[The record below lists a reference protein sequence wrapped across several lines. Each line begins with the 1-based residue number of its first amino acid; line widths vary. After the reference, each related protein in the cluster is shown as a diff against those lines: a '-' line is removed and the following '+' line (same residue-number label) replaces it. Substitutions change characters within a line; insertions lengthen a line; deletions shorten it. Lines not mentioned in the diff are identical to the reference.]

1 MSSDSTAS
9 PSTASRSPSPASQGR
24 KTGPFAGLLVLDLT
38 RVLAGPYAALMLGE
52 MGARIVKIEPPVKG
66 DDSRH
71 IGPFVKTKTGKV
83 KSGYFMSVNR
93 GKQSIALDLKADA
106 DRKIFEALLSR
117 ADVLIENYRG
127 GTMEKLGYGYGAL
140 KDKYPKLIYAA
151 VSGFGHTGPYSHR
164 PAYDMVAQAMGG
176 VMSLTGH
183 PGGPPTRVGTS
194 TGDITAA
201 LFATIGI
208 TTALYDRE
216 KTGRGQKV
224 DVAMLDSQVAVLE
237 NAISRYVATGDVP
250 GKLGSRH
257 PSIAPFAAFAT
268 ADGHIAIA
276 AGNDDIWAR
285 VCKVMG
291 RDELARDPRF
301 LTNPLRVS
309 HVDEMAAEMEKSLAA
324 MPSKKWLAALEAE
337 GVPSGPINT
346 VADVMTD
353 PQVLSRNMIIETLDP
368 DLGPIKMQGNPV
380 KLSAHD
386 DPKTRDAAPDLDS
399 DRAAILKEF
408 GLE

>member
-1 MSSDSTAS
+1 
-9 PSTASRSPSPASQGR
+9 
-24 KTGPFAGLLVLDLT
+24 
-38 RVLAGPYAALMLGE
+38 MLGE
-52 MGARIVKIEPPVKG
+52 MGARIIKIEPPIKG

-71 IGPFVKTKTGKV
+71 IGPFIKTKSGKV

-93 GKQSIALDLKADA
+93 AKESIALDLKAES
-106 DRKIFEALLSR
+106 DRKIFEALVAR

-127 GTMEKLGYGYGAL
+127 GTMEKLGYGYDAL
-140 KDKYPKLIYAA
+140 KEKHPRLIYAA
-151 VSGFGHTGPYSHR
+151 VSGFGHTGPYAKR
-164 PAYDMVAQAMGG
+164 PAYDMVVQAMGG

-208 TTALYDRE
+208 VTALYDRQ
-216 KTGRGQKV
+216 KTGHGQKV

-237 NAISRYVATGDVP
+237 NAISRYVATGEVP

-285 VCKVMG
+285 VCRVMG
-291 RDELARDPRF
+291 REELARDPRF
-301 LTNPLRVS
+301 LTNPLRVQ
-309 HVDEMAAEMEKSLAA
+309 HVDVMAAEMERTLAA
-324 MPSKKWLAALEAE
+324 KPSKVWLDALEAE

-353 PQVLSRNMIIETLDP
+353 PQVLSRNMIIETQDP

-380 KLSAHD
+380 KLSAHE
-386 DPKTRDAAPDLDS
+386 DPTTRAAAPDLDA
-399 DRAAILKEF
+399 DRAAILKEL
-408 GLE
+408 GL